1 MFISPAFAQ
10 TANATASGGGF
21 ASLVQFAPLVL
32 IVIVF
37 YFLLI
42 RPQQKQQK
50 TLRTKLAGLKRGDR
64 VVTAGGIVGTVKK
77 STDASADIDVEI
89 APNVTVSVVR
99 STITTVLGSGT
110 DKAS

>member
-37 YFLLI
+37 YFLLT
-42 RPQQKQQK
+42 RPAACPALSHSYRQ
-50 TLRTKLAGLKRGDR
+50 T
-64 VVTAGGIVGTVKK
+64 
-77 STDASADIDVEI
+77 
-89 APNVTVSVVR
+89 
-99 STITTVLGSGT
+99 
-110 DKAS
+110 